1 MANNVLPIQE
11 LETPIKAKTLSP
23 ENVWVF
29 NWRVCWTK
37 KSRQKYLQFSLY
49 CSGVLVPGCR
59 LMGGK
64 VYPPQ
69 TLLGRKYLS
78 IVRITRATGA
88 QLYKILEQ
96 LLFEESLT
104 VGLDPDIDIA
114 MNSWYVSEEEL
125 NKL

>member
-1 MANNVLPIQE
+1 
-11 LETPIKAKTLSP
+11 
-23 ENVWVF
+23 
-29 NWRVCWTK
+29 
-37 KSRQKYLQFSLY
+37 
-49 CSGVLVPGCR
+49 
-59 LMGGK
+59 MGGK

-114 MNSWYVSEEEL
+114 MNSWYVSEEGL
-125 NKL
+125 NRL